1 MNQHALPRALS
12 RLLVLVIA
20 LLACVG
26 AARAAELAE
35 REPSASAPTQRDFV
49 WTARNGLRFAWRLPR
64 DYSASQPVHLT
75 LICHGTG
82 LDHRWGP
89 ANHPVETFRPH
100 DIVVSL
106 DGPSPAKDSR
116 LFLDGDDD
124 VERVAEFLAEMRER
138 FAVRSV
144 FLYGHSQGGFFVAH
158 YAGARPKDVAGVVAH
173 ASGMWAQS
181 KSSKASHGVAYS
193 FLHGTLDPVVP
204 YSQSVGARDFLVKG
218 GFPRVKLRRLE
229 RYNHWPNAV
238 RAGEELDWCQGM
250 TTTSA
255 AEALECAERILAAKA
270 PDEYQWSTAVGF
282 AGARAVLARLV
293 GKGVEPLAEVDA
305 ASLARARELLDALE
319 REGAAHAAALRKALG
334 KNKTLALDGGAW
346 LGHLLALREDFRG
359 VESVEALVG
368 ELGLERAQERHLDG
382 VRALEKAW
390 YGSLPDAE
398 KYAAML
404 AALGEG
410 YLYEG
415 YGPELAETL
424 EQWRAGEK
432 RLEISKKVSK
442 SYETYERWKQGWS
455 EGLEAYAKLW
465 RKWKLPAR

>member
-1 MNQHALPRALS
+1 MNQPALLRALP

-116 LFLDGDDD
+116 LFLDGEDD

-204 YSQSVGARDFLVKG
+204 YSQSVGARDFLVKA

-293 GKGVEPLAEVDA
+293 GQGV
-305 ASLARARELLDALE
+305 
-319 REGAAHAAALRKALG
+319 
-334 KNKTLALDGGAW
+334 
-346 LGHLLALREDFRG
+346 
-359 VESVEALVG
+359 
-368 ELGLERAQERHLDG
+368 
-382 VRALEKAW
+382 
-390 YGSLPDAE
+390 
-398 KYAAML
+398 
-404 AALGEG
+404 
-410 YLYEG
+410 
-415 YGPELAETL
+415 
-424 EQWRAGEK
+424 
-432 RLEISKKVSK
+432 
-442 SYETYERWKQGWS
+442 
-455 EGLEAYAKLW
+455 
-465 RKWKLPAR
+465 